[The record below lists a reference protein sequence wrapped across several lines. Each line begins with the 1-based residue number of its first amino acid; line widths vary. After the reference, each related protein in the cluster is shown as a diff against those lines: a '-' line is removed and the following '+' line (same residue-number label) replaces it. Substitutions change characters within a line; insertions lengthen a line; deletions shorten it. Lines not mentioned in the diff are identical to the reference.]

1 MIHYSVGGV
10 LAKLLGRDKDDLVN
24 WYEMYTKKYEKN
36 KRCWKRNKSYSVT
49 PDNLNL
55 DEYKNLLLKKLRDSL
70 EITGFKMDD
79 LRLQL
84 SHTTTISVNKFGGRS
99 YD

>member
-1 MIHYSVGGV
+1 MKKNMI
-10 LAKLLGRDKDDLVN
+10 RVN
-24 WYEMYTKKYEKN
+24 N
-36 KRCWKRNKSYSVT
+36 AGKRKKSYSVK

-55 DEYKNLLLKKLRDSL
+55 DEYKNLLLKKLTDSL
-70 EITGFKMDD
+70 EITGFNMDD

-84 SHTTTISVNKFGGRS
+84 SYTTTISVNKFGGRS